1 MELKQAPRS
10 EPYLYLQIAARI
22 EKQIMNEVRK
32 AGDKLPSVRMLC
44 RELGHN
50 MSTVTQAYYEL
61 ESTDRLSKPDQDR
74 DIMFAYLQKNV
85 WLYQKPASQ
94 RPDQF
99 ITRTTLLRAFITIVQ
114 IQK

>member
-1 MELKQAPRS
+1 MEIKQQPKS

-22 EKQIMNEVRK
+22 EKQIMNEVLK

-61 ESTDRLSKPDQDR
+61 ESRSLIETRPRSGYYVSVPPRKRLAVPGTSNPSSEAAPHNQD
-74 DIMFAYLQKNV
+74 DL
-85 WLYQKPASQ
+85 
-94 RPDQF
+94 
-99 ITRTTLLRAFITIVQ
+99 ITRVH
-114 IQK
+114 KDSE

>member
-22 EKQIMNEVRK
+22 EKQIMNEVLK

-61 ESTDRLSKPDQDR
+61 ESRSLIET
-74 DIMFAYLQKNV
+74 
-85 WLYQKPASQ
+85 
-94 RPDQF
+94 RP
-99 ITRTTLLRAFITIVQ
+99 RSGYYVSVLPKKR
-114 IQK
+114 